1 MPLHGTYE
9 PSTDDFSREQVEL
22 IERTNGAEGTTMRG
36 MPVIVLVSR
45 GAKSGKIRKIP
56 LMRVEHDGQYAVV
69 ASLGGAPKHPTWY
82 YNLVAHPHVEL
93 RDGAVVRDYLAREL
107 EGAERET
114 WWARSV
120 EAYPDYADYAIKTS
134 RLIPVFV
141 LEPVDPEVA
150 EQHGSAAAAGAGTH
164 AGTAAVAGSDAG
176 VVAGAADAGLPYE
189 ETEQELERIEKATE
203 LDDEIA
209 EFWEN
214 ARVQAGLGRIA
225 VVGGLTVAEN
235 VAPVAWSFGDNPEQA
250 DRLLGLVLDGTKT
263 ATSSALSEY
272 DGDDAPLPRE
282 GDLSIVVDGAGHPKA
297 LIRTTDVA
305 VVPFGEVSDDF
316 AAAEGEG
323 DRSLEAWRTDHTEF
337 FTRVL
342 GLVTVPEDFMVVTER
357 FELLYPR

>member
-56 LMRVEHDGQYAVV
+56 LMRVEHEGQYAVV

-120 EAYPDYADYAIKTS
+120 EAYPDYADYAVKTS

-150 EQHGSAAAAGAGTH
+150 EQHDSAAAAGAKTH
-164 AGTAAVAGSDAG
+164 AGTAAAAGSDAG

-209 EFWEN
+209 EFWES

-323 DRSLEAWRTDHTEF
+323 DRSLEGWRTDHTEF

>member
-150 EQHGSAAAAGAGTH
+150 EQHDRAAATGAEGVGGTAAAAGA
-164 AGTAAVAGSDAG
+164 DAG
-176 VVAGAADAGLPYE
+176 AAAGAADSGLPYE

>member
-150 EQHGSAAAAGAGTH
+150 EQHDSSVDAGAGTH
-164 AGTAAVAGSDAG
+164 AGTAAAAGSDAG

-272 DGDDAPLPRE
+272 DDAPLPRE